1 MRNKHEMMRRELIS
15 TIISDEFNCTVTSR
29 KEDDESV
36 VWRFEVD
43 GMPCRIRFQQF
54 AYMNYSAAKVVGL
67 LITEM
72 AGIRRLLSDRM

>member
-15 TIISDEFNCTVTSR
+15 TIISDEFNCPVTSR

-43 GMPCRIRFQQF
+43 GMPYRIRFQQF

>member
-1 MRNKHEMMRRELIS
+1 MRNKHEMTRRALIS
-15 TIISDEFNCTVTSR
+15 QIIGDEFNCTVTSR

-43 GMPCRIRFQQF
+43 DMPCRIRFQQF

-67 LITEM
+67 LMTEM
-72 AGIRRLLSDRM
+72 AAIRRLLSDMM

>member
-15 TIISDEFNCTVTSR
+15 TIISDEFNCPVTSR

-54 AYMNYSAAKVVGL
+54 AYMNYSAAKIVGL

-72 AGIRRLLSDRM
+72 AGIRRLLSDMM

>member
-43 GMPCRIRFQQF
+43 GMPCRMRFQQF
-54 AYMNYSAAKVVGL
+54 AYMNYSAARVVAL
-67 LITEM
+67 LLAEM
-72 AGIRRLLSDRM
+72 AVIRKGLSAKL